1 MVDFNN
7 ETTVSTPA
15 VDIVRVLILQR
26 RADLME
32 ALEDYL
38 KKDGLGY
45 SQSINIVKARLYT
58 MFLEISGMLKRRAPQ
73 DYTRLETGIRGL
85 EETEDIIKIVLEFNN
100 ILDDIGLTKIDTRKK
115 FDSTIAE
122 LENEEK
128 GI

>member
-32 ALEDYL
+32 ALEDYI
-38 KKDGLGY
+38 KKEGLGY

-73 DYTRLETGIRGL
+73 DYARLETGIRGL